1 MGQFIIDFQ
10 KLPRQ
15 GGNTMGQIRTSTRL
29 QNRAMRTARAKGLSP
44 DKKPVVCQPNG
55 LFKPIRIKGRVP
67 CV

>member
-1 MGQFIIDFQ
+1 
-10 KLPRQ
+10 
-15 GGNTMGQIRTSTRL
+15 MGQIRTSTRL